1 MTNRGLLRRHLRNAW
16 ISTMHEV
23 YTQQLIN
30 SERSLQVHFAARLME
45 EFKRDRVRRYLFVEP
60 KLILHHGQRIHP
72 DLLVCN
78 SREVIG
84 AIELKYQPNVPPR
97 YLKDFATL
105 DALDKGCTSVRL
117 ENKRYRGPGRGE
129 LGFRLSANL
138 LFVWAGV
145 YRSPRQEIPATETTS
160 IDASQLLT
168 LHGVTRVDN
177 EPDIFAKS
185 GSKLSRLGSSTD
197 R

>member
-16 ISTMHEV
+16 VSTMHEV
-23 YTQQLIN
+23 YAQQLIN

-45 EFKRDRVRRYLFVEP
+45 EFKHDRVKRYLFVEP
-60 KLILHHGQRIHP
+60 KLVLDQGQRIHP
-72 DLLVCN
+72 DLLICN

-84 AIELKYQPNVPPR
+84 AIELKYQPNLPPR
-97 YLKDFATL
+97 YVKDFATL

-129 LGFRLSANL
+129 LGFQLSANL

-145 YRSPRQEIPATETTS
+145 YRSPQQAIPANGATS
-160 IDASQLLT
+160 IAASKLLI
-168 LHGVTRVDN
+168 LHGVTRIDD
-177 EPDIFAKS
+177 EPELYARS
-185 GSKLSRLGSSTD
+185 GSRLSPLAGRSD
-197 R
+197 Q

>member
-16 ISTMHEV
+16 VSTMQEV
-23 YTQQLIN
+23 YTQQLIS
-30 SERSLQVHFAARLME
+30 SERALQVHFAARLME
-45 EFKRDRVRRYLFVEP
+45 AFKADRVRRSVFVEP
-60 KLILHHGQRIHP
+60 RIALDGGQRIHP

-97 YLKDFATL
+97 FSKDFATL
-105 DALDKGCTSVRL
+105 GALAKGCTSIRL
-117 ENKRYRGPGRGE
+117 ENRRYRGPGRGE
-129 LGFRLSANL
+129 LGYQLSANP

-145 YRSPRQEIPATETTS
+145 YRSPPQEIPPAKATS
-160 IDASQLLT
+160 IDASQLLI
-168 LHGVTRVDN
+168 LHAVTRTDD
-177 EPDIFAKS
+177 EPAVYAKS
-185 GSKLSRLGSSTD
+185 GSRLSRL

>member
-16 ISTMHEV
+16 VSTMQEV
-23 YTQQLIN
+23 YTQQLIS
-30 SERSLQVHFAARLME
+30 SERALQVHFAARLME
-45 EFKRDRVRRYLFVEP
+45 AFKADRVRRSVFVEP
-60 KLILHHGQRIHP
+60 RIALDGGQRIHP

-97 YLKDFATL
+97 FSKDFATL
-105 DALDKGCTSVRL
+105 GALAKGCTSIRL
-117 ENKRYRGPGRGE
+117 ENRRYRGPGRGE
-129 LGFRLSANL
+129 LGYQLSANP

-145 YRSPRQEIPATETTS
+145 YRSPPQEIPPAKVTS
-160 IDASQLLT
+160 IDASQLLI
-168 LHGVTRVDN
+168 LHAVTRTDD
-177 EPDIFAKS
+177 EPAVYAKS
-185 GSKLSRLGSSTD
+185 GSRLSRL